1 MLLAWMSSV
10 YLGEEKNWGA
20 KFLEK
25 VDSWLS
31 LLQQLCVAAHC
42 HWRHIHRVRW
52 FIEVVGVHITKD
64 LSWAVHCDYV
74 IKKANRRLYI
84 LRNLRKVEYIRMI
97 LLLSTVH
104 LSDLYL
110 NMQPLL
116 LLISPI
122 ISPVA
127 WRKSKSAPSPLSI
140 PLLHM
145 KMNHS
150 DFISIMWGDRLRK
163 RKVINPQESICKLVV
178 DCSVTVLRWSIL

>member
-1 MLLAWMSSV
+1 MKRKT
-10 YLGEEKNWGA
+10 EEQSFWK
-20 KFLEK
+20 KLTVDFLCYNSCVWQPIATGGTYIES
-25 VDSWLS
+25 VDSLK
-31 LLQQLCVAAHC
+31 LLVFTLPK
-42 HWRHIHRVRW
+42 I
-52 FIEVVGVHITKD
+52 I

-74 IKKANRRLYI
+74 IKKANRRLYT
-84 LRNLRKVEYIRMI
+84 LRNLRKVECIRMI

-122 ISPVA
+122 ISPVT

-145 KMNHS
+145 KINHS
-150 DFISIMWGDRLRK
+150 DFISIM
-163 RKVINPQESICKLVV
+163 
-178 DCSVTVLRWSIL
+178 